1 MMKIST
7 KLITFGL
14 VLAVAAGAFSGCND
28 NKDTAEGTTGTA
40 AAATKEA
47 VSGTETENLPEDT
60 SSVTEV
66 TSVTA
71 ESVTTET
78 SATES
83 EATEPLETE
92 SEATE
97 PLETE
102 SEATEPPET
111 EPEYTE
117 GLFMIDYAE
126 NILGNYND
134 YDEYVVDDTDPA
146 IKAVIYTDGVVK
158 DLKFY
163 SLTNPSV
170 DENGRMSFDKTE
182 LHSHKYITKDRP
194 ILITF
199 TSYGTIPTYGVS
211 VTDAVGDT
219 VCFAITMNGE
229 DGSLLLTEI
238 G

>member
-1 MMKIST
+1 MKKIT
-7 KLITFGL
+7 TFLLLIAM
-14 VLAVAAGAFSGCND
+14 LAGMCVGCDD
-28 NKDTAEGTTGTA
+28 NKAPVDGTTAEPAKTT
-40 AAATKEA
+40 E
-47 VSGTETENLPEDT
+47 VSE
-60 SSVTEV
+60 SVTE
-66 TSVTA
+66 TA
-71 ESVTTET
+71 TAAITTET
-78 SATES
+78 VTTVTTDTEAVTAATE
-83 EATEPLETE
+83 TTPL
-92 SEATE
+92 
-97 PLETE
+97 
-102 SEATEPPET
+102 ET

-126 NILGNYND
+126 TILGNYSE
-134 YDEYVVDDTDPA
+134 YDEYVIDDTAPA

-182 LHSHKYITKDRP
+182 LYSHKYITKDRP

>member
-1 MMKIST
+1 MK
-7 KLITFGL
+7 KITTFL
-14 VLAVAAGAFSGCND
+14 LLLAMIAGTCVGCD
-28 NKDTAEGTTGTA
+28 GNKAPTEGTTAEPAKT
-40 AAATKEA
+40 TE
-47 VSGTETENLPEDT
+47 VSE
-60 SSVTEV
+60 SVTE
-66 TSVTA
+66 TDTA
-71 ESVTTET
+71 AITTEAVTTIT
-78 SATES
+78 TDTE
-83 EATEPLETE
+83 AVTT
-92 SEATE
+92 
-97 PLETE
+97 
-102 SEATEPPET
+102 PPET

-126 NILGNYND
+126 KILGNYSE
-134 YDEYVVDDTDPA
+134 YDEYVIDDTDPA

-182 LHSHKYITKDRP
+182 LHSHRYITKDRP

-211 VTDAVGDT
+211 VTDAVGST

>member
-1 MMKIST
+1 MMKTST

-14 VLAVAAGAFSGCND
+14 LFAMLSSAFVGCD
-28 NKDTAEGTTGTA
+28 DKKDPAEGTTGTA
-40 AAATKEA
+40 EVTTVSTAVTKETA
-47 VSGTETENLPEDT
+47 TETEAEKL
-60 SSVTEV
+60 TEAI
-66 TSVTA
+66 TSVTTV
-71 ESVTTET
+71 SVTTEP
-78 SATES
+78 A
-83 EATEPLETE
+83 
-92 SEATE
+92 
-97 PLETE
+97 
-102 SEATEPPET
+102 ET

-126 NILGNYND
+126 KILGNYSE
-134 YDEYVVDDTDPA
+134 YDEYVIDDTAPA

-170 DENGRMSFDKTE
+170 DENGRMTFDKTE